1 MSGMY
6 KTNTA
11 AHWVVP
17 MITLKNS
24 YNSSQVTGTLHT
36 TVTFLGQAAMNSFNR
51 S

>member
-1 MSGMY
+1 MSGTY

-11 AHWVVP
+11 SHWVVP

-24 YNSSQVTGTLHT
+24 NNSTQVTGTLHT
-36 TVTFLGQAAMNSFNR
+36 TVTFLGQVAMSSFNR